1 MEVKLFMAKSRPHI
15 ILSAAISVDGKI
27 ATKTGDSN
35 LSSKID
41 KIRVHKLRS
50 KVDAILIGQN
60 TLRRDDPILSVRYA
74 KGKNP
79 IRIILDSRGK
89 ISSKSK
95 IIKTCNKIPT
105 ILAVSKNISNKNLQ
119 RLKKYPLE
127 IIVTGENKVNLKQLL
142 KQLEKRKIKKL
153 LLEGGGTVNWEFI
166 KQGLFDEI
174 IVTVTPFLIGG
185 TKSISLVQGLGFSKI
200 SKSTK
205 LKLKKI
211 KQQKNE
217 LVLHYIKL

>member
-1 MEVKLFMAKSRPHI
+1 MAKSRPHV

-74 KGKNP
+74 KGRNP

-127 IIVTGENKVNLKQLL
+127 IIIAGENKVNLKQLL

-153 LLEGGGTVNWEFI
+153 LLEGGGIVNWEFI

-217 LVLHYIKL
+217 LVLHYTKL

>member
-1 MEVKLFMAKSRPHI
+1 MAKSRPHV

-60 TLRRDDPILSVRYA
+60 TLQRDDPILSVRYA
-74 KGKNP
+74 KGRNP

-166 KQGLFDEI
+166 TQGLFDEI

-217 LVLHYIKL
+217 LVLHYTKL